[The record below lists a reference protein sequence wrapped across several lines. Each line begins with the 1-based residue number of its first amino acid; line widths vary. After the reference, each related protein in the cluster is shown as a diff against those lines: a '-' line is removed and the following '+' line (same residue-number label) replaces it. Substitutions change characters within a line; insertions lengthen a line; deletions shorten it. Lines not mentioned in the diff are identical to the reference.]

1 MSPSPEPADASI
13 DLLWIPLG
21 AGGVGFVRQNGR
33 LYEAIKAR
41 FERRQPADLYHSAL
55 EITSRQGRFTVENAW
70 PSPNSDL
77 TSRGVVAEGPVFS
90 RRLARLRTFR
100 YEIRVWRDGIIPDR
114 DQAVEGPRRLSEDPK
129 EVRALLDQAAAVP
142 ILVWGR
148 DESGTGEM
156 WNSNSVIAWLLER
169 TGLPAADLFPPAGG
183 RAPGWKAGIA
193 VARR

>member
-33 LYEAIKAR
+33 LYEAVKAR

>member
-33 LYEAIKAR
+33 LYEAVKAR

-169 TGLPAADLFPPAGG
+169 TGVPAADLFPPAGG

>member
-41 FERRQPADLYHSAL
+41 FERRQPAALYHSAL